1 MRTIHSQIIQN
12 YYCFIIIFIIIKKK
26 LRVWIIHFFN
36 FFLILVIPKNL
47 KKTLLH
53 YIALFCI
60 HISSLISI
68 AIVNL
73 LRLKSIGV
81 QMSKVIR
88 SNRNNWRTIYR
99 VIPLPLYHWIDE
111 RIRLEPPRLLP
122 LIMRFAVP
130 SQLPL
135 GLRSLLQYFL
145 PSLLPFELKFF
156 FPNCQRSHS
165 DNLKEN
171 VALTRTLRRQSFL
184 LPSFLE
190 PFINPGTKH
199 RCHC

>member
-1 MRTIHSQIIQN
+1 MN
-12 YYCFIIIFIIIKKK
+12 YTFFQF
-26 LRVWIIHFFN
+26 FFN
-36 FFLILVIPKNL
+36 SCNIQKS
-47 KKTLLH
+47 KKH
-53 YIALFCI
+53 FVASYCIISYIYL
-60 HISSLISI
+60 SSLISI
-68 AIVNL
+68 AIAN
-73 LRLKSIGV
+73 RLKSIGV

-88 SNRNNWRTIYR
+88 SNRNNSRTIYR
-99 VIPLPLYHWIDE
+99 IIPLPLYHWIDE